1 MGGAVATD
9 ITIKTAVGYFR
20 VFSTAGQARERHV
33 SLDVQQAVFQAYCK
47 AHHLVQIA
55 IFTDAASGRK
65 DARIQY
71 QAMPARLAQ
80 GGIGDLVVL
89 FMDRFAETLG
99 RPSVGIGIFKSG
111 AQPLNPSMRT

>member
-1 MGGAVATD
+1 MIGFIFSKFNQACLNDAEGYHAFMVKYA
-9 ITIKTAVGYFR
+9 IK
-20 VFSTAGQARERHV
+20 
-33 SLDVQQAVFQAYCK
+33 AVFQAYCK

-80 GGIGDLVVL
+80 GGIGDVVVL
-89 FMDRFAETLG
+89 FMDRFAATLG

-111 AQPLNPSMRT
+111 AQPLNPSTRT